1 MDVQTGDILSEF
13 HQYVMPTE
21 EPQLSEFCTNLTG
34 ITQTKVEKS
43 GVSIRSCLRLFDIW
57 LEEMVEKH
65 RLVMPKTKSS
75 NLRGNCA
82 FAAWSDWD
90 FGVCLQGECE
100 RKRLNKPPYFDQWI
114 DIKQTYKVCYMTNPK
129 NFADAMQNAKLKFE
143 GREHS
148 GIDDA
153 RNIARLAFQ
162 MAING
167 IQYEI
172 TKDLKPHI
180 SLHMKD

>member
-1 MDVQTGDILSEF
+1 MDVKTGEILSEF

-34 ITQTKVEKS
+34 ITQATIKKS
-43 GVSIRSCLRLFDIW
+43 GVSIRACLKLFDIW
-57 LEEMVEKH
+57 LDDVMEMH
-65 RLVMPKTKSS
+65 QLILPKTNAS

-82 FAAWSDWD
+82 FASWSDWD
-90 FGVCLQGECE
+90 FGVCLHGECG
-100 RKRLNKPPYFDQWI
+100 RKRLNKPTYFDQWI
-114 DIKQTYKVCYMTNPK
+114 DIKHTYKICYMHTPK
-129 NFADAMQNAKLKFE
+129 NFADALKNAKLEFE

-153 RNIARLAFQ
+153 RNIARLAFR
-162 MAING
+162 MAVNG

-172 TKDLKPHI
+172 TKDLRPHI
-180 SLHMKD
+180 TLHRKE